1 MRSDLRG
8 RQTISYEH
16 LVFRGPLSFG
26 AIVQVFLKMEAWSPV
41 IQMVWD
47 IYRTM
52 IHGCEIWLYFFLI
65 ALLSDVNYCNQA
77 AKQTSVQ
84 GWILDTGFLLWL
96 ILLETIL
103 ISRGILYNLH
113 EYCRVYIKHQT
124 ITGQHMARRFTEKE
138 KTTCK

>member
-52 IHGCEIWLYFFLI
+52 IHGCEIDLQSGCPRPIHLSKPGLFRCQLFCEALPHPSAPCLYTF
-65 ALLSDVNYCNQA
+65 Q
-77 AKQTSVQ
+77 
-84 GWILDTGFLLWL
+84 
-96 ILLETIL
+96 ILLCV
-103 ISRGILYNLH
+103 LH
-113 EYCRVYIKHQT
+113 ALKLFLVCLFVLLDCRDNVL
-124 ITGQHMARRFTEKE
+124 
-138 KTTCK
+138 